1 MSRRLSEDW
10 QDPVEELPSRATS
23 LQDMTALPGTILAE
37 KVGPLSE
44 VTLMGSLV
52 EEKGGLDTKGPI
64 QEQVGTEV
72 STNDPYVAPAT
83 SGSKEHLEASTCDLE
98 SQPNQN
104 EEQISE
110 ESQSLKSQHTNEIL
124 LQTKEKPARRSNRRR
139 KLRVY
144 FP

>member
-1 MSRRLSEDW
+1 
-10 QDPVEELPSRATS
+10 
-23 LQDMTALPGTILAE
+23 MTALPGTILAE

-44 VTLMGSLV
+44 VTLMGSLI
-52 EEKGGLDTKGPI
+52 EENDGLDTKGLI

-83 SGSKEHLEASTCDLE
+83 NESKEHLEASTCDLG
-98 SQPNQN
+98 SQSNQN

-124 LQTKEKPARRSNRRR
+124 QEKPARRSSRRR